1 MNNRPKRRRSKDNPY
16 FLNFAEEKNTY
27 LVSFRA
33 KNNQNTTMEIS
44 KEIYDIFDRFELDDL
59 SILNEYDNHIE
70 HLDLGDESLFLRA
83 KYKQPSIENI
93 VEQKLLYEKLYKG
106 IFELP
111 IIQRRRLIKYYF
123 YNMTFESIAKEEKC
137 SKRAIKFSVD
147 IAIKKLYEKLKDWT
161 TQNRL

>member
-16 FLNFAEEKNTY
+16 FLNFDEEKNTY

-70 HLDLGDESLFLRA
+70 HFDLSDESLFSRA

-93 VEQKLLYEKLYKG
+93 VEKKLLYEKLYKE

>member
-16 FLNFAEEKNTY
+16 FLNFDEEKNTY

-70 HLDLGDESLFLRA
+70 HFDLSDESLFSQA

-93 VEQKLLYEKLYKG
+93 VEKKLLYEKLYKE